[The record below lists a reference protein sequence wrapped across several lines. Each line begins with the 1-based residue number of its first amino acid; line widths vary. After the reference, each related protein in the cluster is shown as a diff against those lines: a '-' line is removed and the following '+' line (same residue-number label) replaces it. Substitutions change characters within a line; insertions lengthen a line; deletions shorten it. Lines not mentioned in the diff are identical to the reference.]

1 MSRAAS
7 VRGYHYVVAGA
18 GSAGCVLASRLSEN
32 PANRVLLI
40 EAGGRA
46 DNLLVR
52 MPAAFSYAMN
62 IGRLNWGYVSAPEPG
77 LEGRRLSCPRG
88 KGLGGSSSINGMVYV
103 RGHGRDFDEWEQLGA
118 VGWGFRDCLPYF
130 QRAES
135 WRGGADAF
143 RGGGGPVATC
153 TGNDMARNPLY
164 AAFVEAGVQAGYGR
178 TDDANGFRQEGFGAM
193 QMTVRSGVRSST
205 AREYLEPAR
214 CRTNLDVMLG
224 TTVDKVLLDGKTA
237 SGVVVRRGGRRLTVV
252 AATEVVLAAGA
263 VGSPCVLQRS
273 GIGPRDVLDNA
284 GITLRH
290 ELPGV
295 GENLQDHLEAIVQ
308 HACLQPITLNGV
320 QNPVGKVAIGLAWL
334 LGLRKNGLGST
345 NHFEAGAF
353 LRSDPTRPWPDVQ
366 MHFLPAAMRYDGT
379 KAFRGHGYQVHVG
392 ANKPKSRGRIAI
404 RSDDPN
410 AEPEILFNYLGHRDD
425 VRVWRRC
432 IRLTREI
439 MNQPAFDA
447 YRGAEIQPGRAVA
460 TDADIDRW
468 LRRNVESAYHPSC
481 TCRMG
486 HDDDPLA
493 VLDDQCRV
501 RGLDRLR
508 VVDASVFPSIP
519 NGNLNAP
526 TIMVAERAADLILG
540 KKTMRAPRE
549 AGKYAD

>member
-1 MSRAAS
+1 MIR
-7 VRGYHYVVAGA
+7 RYDYVVVGA
-18 GSAGCVLASRLSEN
+18 GSAGCVLASRLSED
-32 PANRVLLI
+32 PANRVLLV

-46 DNLLVR
+46 NSVLVR

-62 IGRLNWGYVSAPEPG
+62 IGRLNWSYVSAPEPG
-77 LEGRRLSCPRG
+77 LDGRCLACPRG

-118 VGWGFRDCLPYF
+118 AGWGFRDCLAYF

-135 WRGGADAF
+135 WCGGADAF
-143 RGGGGPVATC
+143 RGGDGPVATC
-153 TGNDMARNPLY
+153 AGNSMAGNPLY
-164 AAFVEAGVQAGYGR
+164 AAFVEAGLQAGYAR
-178 TDDANGFRQEGFGAM
+178 TDDANGSRQEGFGAM

-205 AREYLEPAR
+205 ARAYLRPAR
-214 CRTNLDVMLG
+214 RRANLEVMLDA
-224 TTVDKVLLDGKTA
+224 TAEKVVLDGKTA
-237 SGVVVRRGGRRLTVV
+237 AGVALRRGGRRLTVG
-252 AATEVVLAAGA
+252 AAKEVVLAAGA
-263 VGSPCVLQRS
+263 VGSPSVLQRS

-284 GITLRH
+284 GVALRH

-295 GENLQDHLEAIVQ
+295 GGNLQDHLEAIVQ
-308 HACLQPITLNGV
+308 YACVQPITLNGV
-320 QNPVGKVAIGLAWL
+320 LTPVGKAAIGVAWL
-334 LGLRKNGLGST
+334 LGLRRNGLGST

-353 LRSDPTRPWPDVQ
+353 LRSEATRPWPDVQ
-366 MHFLPAAMRYDGT
+366 MHFLPAAMRYDGA
-379 KAFRGHGYQVHVG
+379 KAFPGHGYQVHVG

-404 RSDDPN
+404 RSADPD
-410 AEPEILFNYLGHRDD
+410 AAPEILFNYLGHHDD

-447 YRGAEIQPGRAVA
+447 YRGAEIQPGAAVA

-486 HDDDPLA
+486 ADGDAQA
-493 VLDDQCRV
+493 VLDPQCRV
-501 RGLDRLR
+501 RGLERLR
-508 VVDASVFPSIP
+508 VVDASIFPSIP

-526 TIMVAERAADLILG
+526 TIMVAERAADLIRGRPTL
-540 KKTMRAPRE
+540 RAPPETR
-549 AGKYAD
+549 YAD